1 MRHPVEIF
9 DNELLRLMSEA
20 LRAAMATVRLT
31 GTEATPA
38 AQLAMAR
45 RIIVE
50 AARGGC
56 TRLSLAESALNG
68 AWR

>member
-31 GTEATPA
+31 GTDASTA
-38 AQLAMAR
+38 AQLAMAQC
-45 RIIVE
+45 IIEE

-56 TRLSLAESALNG
+56 TRLSLTEAALNG
-68 AWR
+68 GWY